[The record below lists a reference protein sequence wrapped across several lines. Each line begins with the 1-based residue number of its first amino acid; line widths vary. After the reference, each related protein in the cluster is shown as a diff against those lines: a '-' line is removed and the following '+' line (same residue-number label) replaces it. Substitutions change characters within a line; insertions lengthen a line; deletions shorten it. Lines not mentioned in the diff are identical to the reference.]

1 MSENELTN
9 YSIIIPVYNGENT
22 LIELYERIVTVFDQ
36 LKSGFE
42 VIFVDDGSKDKSW
55 EILNQIHIDDTRIR
69 IIKLRKNYGQH
80 AAVLCGLKHASGDF
94 IITMDDDLQN
104 PPEEIP
110 NLINTIINRPDFDV
124 VIGIPEQ
131 KNHGFFRRL
140 GSSFINAITTKI
152 FKKDR
157 NLRMS
162 SFRIMTQELA
172 SDLISLRIPEP
183 AIGTMIL
190 VLTKNIGNIDVTH
203 NPRAQG
209 RSGYSFAKLLNLT
222 YNNILSYSSLP
233 LKIVSQIGLLS
244 SFMSMILAVYFL
256 IRSRYV
262 TVSGWVSTVV
272 LISFFSGLI
281 LFSLGIIGEYL
292 IRILMSVYDYP
303 QYLTL
308 QKKGFDDYLK

>member
-1 MSENELTN
+1 
-9 YSIIIPVYNGENT
+9 
-22 LIELYERIVTVFDQ
+22 
-36 LKSGFE
+36 
-42 VIFVDDGSKDKSW
+42 
-55 EILNQIHIDDTRIR
+55 
-69 IIKLRKNYGQH
+69 
-80 AAVLCGLKHASGDF
+80 
-94 IITMDDDLQN
+94 LQN
-104 PPEEIP
+104 PPEEIL
-110 NLINTIINRPDFDV
+110 NLINSIIDRPDLDV
-124 VIGIPEQ
+124 VIGVPEQ

-140 GSSFINAITTKI
+140 GSSFINALTTKI

-162 SFRIMTQELA
+162 SFRIMTRELA
-172 SDLISLRIPEP
+172 NDLISLRIPEP

-190 VLTKNIGNIDVTH
+190 VLTKNIENINVIH

-308 QKKGFDDYLK
+308 YKKGFDDN

>member
-1 MSENELTN
+1 MSENELMN

-22 LIELYERIVTVFDQ
+22 LIELYERIATVFDQ
-36 LKSGFE
+36 LKSDFE

-55 EILNQIHIDDTRIR
+55 EILNQIHIDDNRIR

-104 PPEEIP
+104 PPEEIL
-110 NLINTIINRPDFDV
+110 NLINSIIDRPDLDV
-124 VIGIPEQ
+124 VIGVPEQ

-140 GSSFINAITTKI
+140 GSSFINALTTKI

-162 SFRIMTQELA
+162 SFRIMTRELA
-172 SDLISLRIPEP
+172 NDLISLRIPEP

-190 VLTKNIGNIDVTH
+190 VLTKNIENINVIH

-308 QKKGFDDYLK
+308 YKKGFDDN